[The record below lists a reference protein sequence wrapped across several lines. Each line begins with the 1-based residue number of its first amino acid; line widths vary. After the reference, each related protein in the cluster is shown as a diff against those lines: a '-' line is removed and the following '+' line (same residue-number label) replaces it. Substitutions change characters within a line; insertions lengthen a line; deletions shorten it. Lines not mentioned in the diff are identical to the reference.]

1 MNRSTTQ
8 QAIGPLSTDSRLY
21 PALAGLC
28 LVPVVWALL
37 EYPLNGWALG
47 AALALYAATLWRRPG
62 LFLFALPI
70 AIPAIDLRLWTGW
83 TLVGETDLVILVTIA
98 ILLVRSPPAPADFL
112 PSRWPAIV
120 LACIAGIWLI
130 AVVVGL
136 ASTFGAPHSDNVFL
150 RPDNALRMAKSLTE
164 ALVLL
169 PFIRQRQRTHAD
181 AVTRLGWGF
190 AAGLVAVTLIVV
202 AERLLF
208 AGFLDF
214 STEYRVAGPFSSMR
228 VGGGHIGAYAALALP
243 FSLTLFRRRPRWQGE
258 ALALLVCVCGGYTV
272 VVTFAR
278 TAYVA
283 CAVAMIVTGL
293 AWLRVANLYRFRAVI
308 AGILPLLLVL
318 AGLAATAA
326 LTAMQTR
333 VAASALDFVTRQD
346 NWHAGLAARD
356 RGILPTVFGLGLGTY
371 QRAMEM
377 RSPVNRPSDLVL
389 GRDEAGAFASIRV
402 SSPFFLGQKISM
414 PPSGSLNL
422 TLRVRSPDGSNLGVS
437 VCDKLLLYS
446 DNCTG
451 TQATLPAGGEWTSVQ
466 AVVPAAGLGRS
477 ALGGLLHRPVELS
490 VYGQQGRTIDVRDI
504 ALTDDNGRPLLVNGN
519 FAHGLDRWI
528 FTDDS
533 HVSWRMLNEYLMLFF
548 ETGILGLLSY
558 CALAA
563 TALIGAIRAIRT
575 GALEGAAVAGSV
587 TAFLIS
593 GMFDNVLEAPRLAAL
608 FFLVCWCGLIQFQA
622 GSVRE

>member
-1 MNRSTTQ
+1 MQPANGT
-8 QAIGPLSTDSRLY
+8 LSKISQFR
-21 PALAGLC
+21 PAFAGLC
-28 LVPVVWALL
+28 LAAVALALL
-37 EYPLNGWALG
+37 DYPLNGLPLG
-47 AALALYAATLWRRPG
+47 ASLALYAAALWWRHD
-62 LFLFALPI
+62 LFLFVLPI

-83 TLVGETDLVILVTIA
+83 QTIGEADLVVLVTIA
-98 ILLVRSPPAPADFL
+98 TLLLRSPPTVADIV
-112 PSRWPAIV
+112 PVRWPTIV
-120 LACIAGIWLI
+120 LAFIAGTWSI
-130 AVVVGL
+130 AMVVGL

-150 RPDNALRMAKSLTE
+150 RPDNALRLAKSLTE

-190 AAGLVAVTLIVV
+190 AAGLVVVTLIVV

-272 VVTFAR
+272 AVTFAR
-278 TAYVA
+278 TAYAA
-283 CAVAMIVTGL
+283 CAVAMVVAGL
-293 AWLRVANLYRFRAVI
+293 GWLWVANLQRIRAVV
-308 AGILPLLLVL
+308 AGILPVVLVL
-318 AGLAATAA
+318 AGLAATAG
-326 LTAMQTR
+326 LTGMQSR
-333 VAASALDFVTRQD
+333 VTASAMDFLTRRD
-346 NWHAGLAARD
+346 NWLAGLAVRD
-356 RGILPTVFGLGLGTY
+356 RGILPTVFGMGLGTY

-389 GRDEAGAFASIRV
+389 RRDESGVFVSIRL

-414 PPSGSLNL
+414 PPSGSLHL
-422 TLRVRSPDGSNLGVS
+422 TLRARSPDGSNLGVS
-437 VCDKLLLYS
+437 VCDKVLLYS

-451 TQATLPAGGEWTSVQ
+451 TQTQLSEAGDWISVQ
-466 AVVPAAGLGRS
+466 AVIPAAGLGRA

-490 VYGQQGRTIDVRDI
+490 VYGQQGHTLDVRDI
-504 ALTDDNGRPLLVNGN
+504 ALADDNGRPLLANGD
-519 FAHGLDRWI
+519 FSHGLDRWL

-558 CALAA
+558 CALAL
-563 TALIGAIRAIRT
+563 TALIGAAKAIRT
-575 GALEGAAVAGSV
+575 GAVEGAAVAGSV
-587 TAFLIS
+587 MAFLIS
-593 GMFDNVLEAPRLAAL
+593 GMFDNVLEAPRLATM

-622 GSVRE
+622 GSVRTSG